1 MAQSKIETYVGF
13 CIKSGK
19 ITRGSGAVSTLK
31 NGVYLIMVDGTAA
44 KNTQKLAFKFKNRFS
59 CPLLICK
66 AGFESVVNKDGC
78 KLAAIRDAGL
88 AKAILSVNDDN
99 YELYFG
105 GDR

>member
-1 MAQSKIETYVGF
+1 MAQSKIEAYVGF
-13 CIKSGK
+13 CLKSGK

-31 NGVYLIMVDGTAA
+31 NGVYLIIVDGTAA
-44 KNTQKLAFKFKNRFS
+44 KNTQKLAVKFKKRFS

-66 AGFESVVNKDGC
+66 GDFGSIVNKDGC
-78 KLAAIRDAGL
+78 KLVAIRDAGL

-105 GDR
+105 GDI